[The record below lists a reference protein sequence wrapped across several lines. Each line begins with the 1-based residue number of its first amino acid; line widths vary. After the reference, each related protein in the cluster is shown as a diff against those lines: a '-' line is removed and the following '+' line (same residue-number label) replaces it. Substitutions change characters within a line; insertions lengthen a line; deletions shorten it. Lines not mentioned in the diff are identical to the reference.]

1 MASRLSIRAI
11 LLATLTCATA
21 SLMAQTPAKPAQDNA
36 HPTTHHAIH
45 RTARHP
51 HAAVHR
57 TAAEAAKPVA
67 PQQAQVTAPPLPTN
81 EPAQPATVRLDHGQ
95 LTVQAN
101 NSDLAEILS
110 HVASVSGMDIEGLK
124 QTTRVFGVYGPG
136 SPRDVLADLLS
147 GMGYNF
153 VMVGDLSDG
162 SPRELVLTQGGGP
175 LPEPTQ
181 ARGNPMPPVDDQP
194 ADDQIQ
200 YGPGAIEHVPPNM
213 QPGDQGNDQRQQEN
227 MQRLEQ
233 MRQQMQQQ
241 QQQQQDNPQ

>member
-11 LLATLTCATA
+11 LLAGLACATV
-21 SLMAQTPAKPAQDNA
+21 SLMGQTPARPAPDTVQSTA
-36 HPTTHHAIH
+36 HHATH
-45 RTARHP
+45 RTRRHE
-51 HAAVHR
+51 HAALHR
-57 TAAEAAKPVA
+57 VAAEAAKPVA
-67 PQQAQVTAPPLPTN
+67 PQTPVPPLPTN
-81 EPAQPATVRLDHGQ
+81 EPAQPATVKLDHGQ

-101 NSDLAEILS
+101 NSDLDQILNR
-110 HVASVSGMDIEGLK
+110 VASISGTDIEGLK

-136 SPRDVLADLLS
+136 NPQDVLSDLLS

-153 VMVGDLSDG
+153 VMVGSLPDG
-162 SPRELVLTQGGGP
+162 SPRELVLTPGGGP

-181 ARGNPMPPVDDQP
+181 ARGNPMPPVDEQP
-194 ADDQIQ
+194 PDDQVQ
-200 YGPGAIEHVPPNM
+200 YGPGAIQHVPPNM
-213 QPGDQGNDQRQQEN
+213 QPGDQDNYQRQQEN